1 MRVLGMGNAL
11 VDILAKLESDDS
23 LEVMGLPKGSMQLIN
38 EDELLKILDTI
49 KIFDTFH
56 ATGGSAGNAVRAL
69 AKLGVHAGFL
79 GKVGPDFYG
88 SFYKDDLKKS
98 HVVPH
103 LLEDSMASGCAMA
116 MISPDGERTFGTYLG
131 AAANLQ
137 ASDLTEEMF
146 KGYEYFHIEGY
157 LVQNPELIR
166 KACRLA
172 KAAGSKISL
181 DMASYNVVEAN
192 HDFFKELLTD
202 YTDIVFANEEEAYA
216 FTQQEPEE
224 AINTL
229 GDICEIAIVKI
240 GSKGSILKRGD
251 EIAKVGVRKSNCLD
265 STGAGDFYAAGFLFG
280 LIHNQSLDVCG
291 KIGSLLAGNV
301 IEIMGTHLENDQWN
315 KIINDVKKMT
325 VLN

>member
-23 LEVMGLPKGSMQLIN
+23 LEVMGLPKGGMQLIN
-38 EDELLKILDTI
+38 EDKLLQILDAI
-49 KIFDTFH
+49 KQYETFH
-56 ATGGSAGNAVRAL
+56 ATGGSAGNTVRAL
-69 AKLGVHAGFL
+69 SKLGVYTGFL

-88 SFYKDDLKKS
+88 NFYKEDLKKA

-103 LLEDSMASGCAMA
+103 LLLDTIASGCAMA
-116 MISPDGERTFGTYLG
+116 MITPDGERTFGTYLG
-131 AAANLQ
+131 AAANMQ
-137 ASDLTEEMF
+137 ADDLTAEMF

-192 HDFFKELLTD
+192 LDFFKELLTE

-216 FTQQEPEE
+216 FTGQEPEE
-224 AINTL
+224 AVNTL
-229 GDICEIAIVKI
+229 GNLCEIAIVKV
-240 GSKGSILKRGD
+240 GSKGSLIKQNG
-251 EIAKVGVRKSNCLD
+251 KVTHVSVRKTVCID

-280 LIHNQSLDVCG
+280 LIHNQTLEVSG
-291 KIGSLLAGNV
+291 AIGSILAGNV
-301 IEIMGTHLENDQWN
+301 IEVMGTHLENTHWN
-315 KIINDVKKMT
+315 KISQEVKSLLK
-325 VLN
+325 

>member
-38 EDELLKILDTI
+38 EDELLKILDAI

-56 ATGGSAGNAVRAL
+56 ATGGSAGNTVRAL
-69 AKLGVHAGFL
+69 SKLGVYSGFL

-88 SFYKDDLKKS
+88 KFYNDDLKKS
-98 HVVPH
+98 RVVPH
-103 LLEDSMASGCAMA
+103 LLEDTLASGCAMA

-146 KGYEYFHIEGY
+146 KSYEYFHIEGY

-181 DMASYNVVEAN
+181 DMASYNVVEDN
-192 HDFFKELLTD
+192 HDFFKELLTE
-202 YTDIVFANEEEAYA
+202 YTDIVFANEEESYA
-216 FTQQEPEE
+216 FTQADPEE
-224 AINTL
+224 SVRLL
-229 GDICEIAIVKI
+229 GELCEIAIVKV
-240 GSKGSILKRGD
+240 GSRGSLIKRGD
-251 EIAKVGVRKSNCLD
+251 EIAHVGVRKTTCLD
-265 STGAGDFYAAGFLFG
+265 STGAGDFYAAGFLYG
-280 LIHNQSLDVCG
+280 LIHNQSLEVCG
-291 KIGSLLAGNV
+291 KIGSLLASNV

-315 KIINDVKKMT
+315 KISHEVKT
-325 VLN
+325 ILG